1 MLFREWN
8 AALVTQV
15 TFAAP
20 GILSSI
26 ATGTNPHAIL
36 SFSLVHCAISGSD
49 HLLPC
54 FLRCSRTAGNHAED
68 SEQGGPRLSRARQQ
82 DADSRNRQ
90 GGSCS
95 CGQRKGKVHASDWR
109 QSFVGKS
116 GSRCHR
122 EMEMGTGCAG
132 NQRAYRTEFS
142 SLAPTLVTFRAFLI
156 PSRLPL
162 LPNASISSLLVA
174 ALSEL

>member
-68 SEQGGPRLSRARQQ
+68 SEQGGPSLSRARQQ

-95 CGQRKGKVHASDWR
+95 CGQRKGKVHATD
-109 QSFVGKS
+109 
-116 GSRCHR
+116 
-122 EMEMGTGCAG
+122 
-132 NQRAYRTEFS
+132 FS
-142 SLAPTLVTFRAFLI
+142 P
-156 PSRLPL
+156 
-162 LPNASISSLLVA
+162 SLLAKA
-174 ALSEL
+174 ASHHLH